1 MSKVLFYN
9 GLVYKEHKFQR
20 LNVLAED
27 GKITHI
33 GEWISDPEAERVDLK
48 GRLSGSWIFGYSYP
62 WSGRRGR
69 KKKQRGYRRI

>member
-9 GLVYKEHKFQR
+9 GYVYKDHSFQR

-33 GEWISDPEAERVDLK
+33 GEWISDPEAER
-48 GRLSGSWIFGYSYP
+48 
-62 WSGRRGR
+62 
-69 KKKQRGYRRI
+69 

>member
-27 GKITHI
+27 GKIIRI

-48 GRLSGSWIFGYSYP
+48 GRRLVPGFP

-69 KKKQRGYRRI
+69 KQRGYKRL